1 MGKGLLLVDV
11 QNEYFSNGKLTLPDI
26 EPALHQIGRLLDHF
40 RATGAPVLHLQHVSS
55 DPEAPF
61 AADSSGWELHE
72 RVRPEPGEAVIAKY
86 FPNGFRQTW
95 LLAALQQA
103 QVSELVVAGAM
114 TQNCVDSTVRSAL
127 DFGFLVSIAADA
139 CAAGALEWDG
149 QPIAADQVHRTF
161 LAALRNLATVAP
173 TSELIAQTTS

>member
-1 MGKGLLLVDV
+1 MKKGLLLVDV
-11 QNEYFSNGKLTLPDI
+11 QNEYVSNGKLALPDI
-26 EPALHQIGRLLDHF
+26 EPALHQIGQLLDHF
-40 RATGAPVLHLQHVSS
+40 RAIGAPVLHLQHVSL

-72 RVRPEPGEAVIAKY
+72 RVRPELGEAVIAKY

-95 LLAALQQA
+95 LLSALQQA

-114 TQNCVDSTVRSAL
+114 TQICIDSTVRSAL
-127 DFGFLVSIAADA
+127 DFGFQVSVAADA

-149 QPIAADQVHRTF
+149 QPIEASQVQRTF
-161 LAALRNLATVAP
+161 LAALSKVATVAP
-173 TSELIAQTTS
+173 TSELIAHPKS